1 MTKATL
7 RSLLKNTLAQVDK
20 VAKYHDTYLDHVIE
34 TCLNSV
40 YFQVHEQNPRAL
52 GQYTKRYATQA
63 ISSGGLARRY
73 YHTLSASLVPL
84 PDKRGGVR
92 SIVAS
97 ADTDV
102 YFVPVTDQEL
112 MLMDESQADNDLT
125 TSAPIVVY
133 YVVRPDVIEFK
144 NMTSTI
150 AAGTLTLDMVVAFTS
165 LLDTDRV
172 PLPYGKNIEI
182 MKMALEMIGV
192 IPPKDLLDNNAE
204 R

>member
-1 MTKATL
+1 MTKAAL

-20 VAKYHDTYLDHVIE
+20 VAKYHDTYLDHVLE

-63 ISSGGLARRY
+63 ISSGGLASRY
-73 YHTLSASLVPL
+73 YHTLSVSLVPL